1 MRGACAIF
9 GYEHDLNFSARWR
22 SRRPRHLRQD
32 SAAQCLQKQAVAAL
46 KLKISAKAAD
56 KKLQRAE
63 IRAKFK
69 KREIKFKKH
78 KIKFKKREAKFEILK
93 AQS

>member
-1 MRGACAIF
+1 M
-9 GYEHDLNFSARWR
+9 
-22 SRRPRHLRQD
+22 PP
-32 SAAQCLQKQAVAAL
+32 AL

-69 KREIKFKKH
+69 KREIKFEKR
-78 KIKFKKREAKFEILK
+78 KIKFKKREAKFRILK
-93 AQS
+93 MRS

>member
-1 MRGACAIF
+1 M
-9 GYEHDLNFSARWR
+9 L
-22 SRRPRHLRQD
+22 P
-32 SAAQCLQKQAVAAL
+32 AL

-69 KREIKFKKH
+69 KREIKFEKR
-78 KIKFKKREAKFEILK
+78 KIKFKKREAKFRILK
-93 AQS
+93 MRS

>member
-1 MRGACAIF
+1 MRGTCAIF
-9 GYEHDLNFSARWR
+9 GCERGSAILAHGGVLGGHDICGKTARR
-22 SRRPRHLRQD
+22 SV
-32 SAAQCLQKQAVAAL
+32 CKNK

-69 KREIKFKKH
+69 KREIKFEKR
-78 KIKFKKREAKFEILK
+78 KIKFKKREAKFRILK
-93 AQS
+93 MRS